1 MTRDFYFVAG
11 LVALTLILVAQ
22 SVVLVPAH
30 DAGPAADAEA
40 VPAVVT
46 GASDVTVVAIDD
58 LAAWPAASGR

>member
-22 SVVLVPAH
+22 SVVLAPAR
-30 DAGPAADAEA
+30 DAGPAAHAEA

-58 LAAWPAASGR
+58 LAAWPAAGGR